1 MREVI
6 STDDL
11 RILSELK
18 RKVLWLAS
26 WTVHRA
32 NYLRENGLWTLRS
45 VGMGFVGLAR
55 AAHDGF
61 RVLRPQDQLA
71 VKLQA
76 SPKFHAIQYL
86 LRKQT
91 QDKLAKDRSNSRALS
106 AS

>member
-26 WTVHRA
+26 WTIHRA
-32 NYLRENGLWTLRS
+32 NYLRDKRFMDLRS
-45 VGMGFVGLAR
+45 VGMSFAGLAR
-55 AAHDGF
+55 DAYNGF

-76 SPKFHAIQYL
+76 SPNFQAIQYL
-86 LRKQT
+86 LRK
-91 QDKLAKDRSNSRALS
+91 
-106 AS
+106 